1 MQVSRRDDRRR
12 QKICLR
18 QILKCHPD
26 AAHIKNVRGR
36 KTDVNDATWLA
47 DLMGRGLIRGSFVPD
62 AQTRSCALCC
72 EPVLSRSV
80 LEFDGVV
87 SGRMRI
93 RGQAARSIGL
103 SASFWFRVCHP
114 STLRIAI

>member
-47 DLMGRGLIRGSFVPD
+47 DLMGRGLIRGSFAPD
-62 AQTRSCALCC
+62 ARTRSVHSAANQQSNL
-72 EPVLSRSV
+72 RSSEAV
-80 LEFDGVV
+80 MP
-87 SGRMRI
+87 SGFGRR
-93 RGQAARSIGL
+93 
-103 SASFWFRVCHP
+103 
-114 STLRIAI
+114 